1 MENDGDAAGDQHA
14 EAAQGLQQ
22 QVNYL
27 QQQLAAQNQ
36 LFAQQQQFLQYQAN
50 HMAALA
56 AGNQPRPRVAEPHK
70 VKIPPIWTTSIRS
83 WFQLAESQFG
93 TFAVEHPRQQFD
105 LVVAALNDD
114 ARLHAKAV
122 VENAQ
127 AFQNPYV
134 ALRERLMAVYQ
145 PSVWQEAAQ
154 LLQMKEL
161 GDRKPSDQM
170 DAMLALVPNDLSVLV
185 KAIFLGSLPVEM
197 RDHVQQGA
205 EMLSYQ
211 QLAARADSI
220 WDARQ
225 AKRANVVAAVATP
238 PEDQSAVNVDS
249 LEQVL
254 AAVRFSRQP
263 PQKSAKPSNTG
274 KKDGK
279 GSQPKQS
286 SSLVLCGRHLRYGFR
301 ASKCEDP
308 SNCQYPKN

>member
-1 MENDGDAAGDQHA
+1 MENNAAGDQHA

-36 LFAQQQQFLQYQAN
+36 LFAQQQQFLQLQAN
-50 HMAALA
+50 HMVALA
-56 AGNQPRPRVAEPHK
+56 AGNQPRPRAAEPHK

-83 WFQLAESQFG
+83 WFVLAESQFG
-93 TFAVEHPRQQFD
+93 TFAVENPRQQFD

-114 ARLHAKAV
+114 ARMHARAV
-122 VENAQ
+122 VENAG

-134 ALRERLMAVYQ
+134 ALRERLMEVYQ
-145 PSVWQEAAQ
+145 PSIWQEAAQ

-170 DAMLALVPNDLSVLV
+170 DAMLALVPNDLSIVI

-205 EMLSYQ
+205 ERLSYQ

-225 AKRANVVAAVATP
+225 AKRANVVAAVAPP
-238 PEDQSAVNVDS
+238 PEDQNTVDVDS

-263 PQKSAKPSNTG
+263 PPQKSAKPSSTG

-279 GSQPKQS
+279 SSQPKKS
-286 SSLVLCGRHLRYGFR
+286 SSLVICGAHLRWGFKAR
-301 ASKCEDP
+301 KCEDP